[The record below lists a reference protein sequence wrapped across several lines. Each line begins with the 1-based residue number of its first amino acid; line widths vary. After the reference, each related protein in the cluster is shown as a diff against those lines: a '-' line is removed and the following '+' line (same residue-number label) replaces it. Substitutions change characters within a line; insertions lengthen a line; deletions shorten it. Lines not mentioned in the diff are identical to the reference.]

1 MEKVTWYHVNNSE
14 TIVSP
19 SLLVYPDRIEQNIK
33 IMLEIAG
40 GVAFL
45 RPHIKTHKIAE
56 IITMQLEHGID
67 KFKCATIA
75 EAELLAQTGAKDVL
89 IAMQLTGPNQHRF
102 FDLISAYPK
111 THFSTIIDNSKI
123 GNEMATLSAKKKQ
136 TVSLWLDINNGMHRT
151 GILPNTK
158 AVELY
163 KEMAENAHIQMEGLH
178 VYDGHIRNSD
188 IATRVNVCN
197 NAFETITNLKK
208 QLEAE
213 GLQVKNIVA
222 GGTPSFPV
230 HAKRDGVQV
239 SPGTSLLWDYRYGSL
254 FPDLKFLYA
263 AVLMTRVI
271 SKPKNGHL
279 CLDLGHKS
287 VAPEMPLPRVQFIE
301 DTDFEQVG
309 QSEEHLVVTTK
320 HSDNYE
326 VGDVLY
332 AIPYHICP
340 TVAKYH
346 EVTAITANKSDEVWE
361 VAARNNKIT
370 I

>member
-1 MEKVTWYHVNNSE
+1 MEKATWYHVTDSD

-19 SLLVYPDRIEQNIK
+19 SLLVYPNRIEQNIM

-40 GVAFL
+40 GAAFL
-45 RPHIKTHKIAE
+45 RPHIKTHKMAK
-56 IITMQLEHGID
+56 IITMQLKHGID

-75 EAELLAQTGAKDVL
+75 EAELLAQSGAKDVL
-89 IAMQLTGPNQHRF
+89 LAMQLTGPNQLRF
-102 FDLISAYPK
+102 FDLIAAYPQ

-123 GNEMATLSAKKKQ
+123 ANEMASKAKKRKES
-136 TVSLWLDINNGMHRT
+136 VYLWLDLNNGMHRT
-151 GILPNTK
+151 GILPNSK
-158 AVELY
+158 ALELY
-163 KEMAENAHIQMEGLH
+163 KEMAENPHIEVEGLH

-188 IATRVNVCN
+188 ITTRINVCN
-197 NAFETITNLKK
+197 NAFETVTNLKK
-208 QLEAE
+208 QIEVA
-213 GLQVKNIVA
+213 GLVVKNIVA

-230 HAKRDGVQV
+230 HAKRDGIQV
-239 SPGTSLLWDYRYGSL
+239 SPGTSLLWDFRYGSL
-254 FPDLKFLYA
+254 FPDLKFLHA
-263 AVLMTRVI
+263 AVIMTRVI

-301 DTDFEQVG
+301 DTDFEQIG

-346 EVTAITANKSDEVWE
+346 EVTAIKGGETSEVWQVE
-361 VAARNNKIT
+361 ARNNKIT